1 MKSTRMIRWF
11 SLVALSPFAL
21 TAQTLQEGLALY
33 QKAQFA
39 EAKQVFES
47 VLKQDGGNA
56 EAHYRLGMIMM
67 SRSFRDEDKA
77 VEHMERAVELA
88 PQNADYHYGLGAAYG
103 IKAQNAGFL
112 KKALLAPKVK
122 REFERTIELNPAHID
137 AHVGLAQ
144 YYRQAPGIMGG
155 DTEKAWE
162 EADIVIRL
170 DEVRGRSFKAGLY
183 AADKK
188 MAEAEREI
196 RTLTSNRPKDGAAWR
211 AAGFFYLRNDR
222 PDDAV
227 AAFEKYTDIRPDTV
241 DSYSLLA
248 RAYIQKKDPDNALA
262 AAKKCLELDRGSI
275 SAIWSQ
281 AQAFEL
287 KGQKAEARDNFQRL
301 LSADLSESQRKTIEQ
316 KIKELQ

>member
-1 MKSTRMIRWF
+1 MKSTRMLRWF
-11 SLVALSPFAL
+11 SLAAFIPLTL
-21 TAQTLQEGLALY
+21 TAQTLQEGLAFY
-33 QKAQFA
+33 AKAQFA
-39 EAKQVFES
+39 EAKRVFES
-47 VLKQDGGNA
+47 ILEGDGDNA
-56 EAHYRLGMIMM
+56 EAHYRLGMILL
-67 SRSFRDEDKA
+67 SRSFRDEDGA
-77 VEHMERAVELA
+77 VEHLERAVELA

-103 IKAQNAGFL
+103 MKAQNAGFL
-112 KKALLAPKVK
+112 KKAFLAPKVK
-122 REFERTIELNPAHID
+122 REFEKTIELNPTHID

-144 YYRQAPGIMGG
+144 YYMQAPGIMGG
-155 DTEKAWE
+155 DTEKAWA

-170 DEVRGRSFKAGLY
+170 DEVRGRYFKAGLY
-183 AADKK
+183 ATDKN

-196 RTLTSNRPKDGAAWR
+196 RTLITNRPKDGAAWR
-211 AAGFFYLRNDR
+211 AAGYFYLRNDR

-227 AAFEKYTDIRPDTV
+227 AAFQKYADIRPDTA

-248 RAYIQKKDPDNALA
+248 RAYIQKKEPDKALA

-287 KGQKAEARDNFQRL
+287 KGQNGEARDNYQRL
-301 LSADLSESQRKTIEQ
+301 LSADLSESQRKNIEQ